1 MVAIGGRSSA
11 GTENIWRK
19 PVKLLTI
26 LVSYDRASRGSCVS
40 GNGHS
45 TLNRTKIWSDLL
57 LTQHG
62 GTYVE
67 DDSADGRSSLGVGR
81 LGLHVGLGFK
91 GRVSQ
96 TVIVVEASKRHL
108 IEIVELHHCF
118 TFYD

>member
-11 GTENIWRK
+11 GTKNIWRE

-26 LVSYDRASRGSCVS
+26 LVSYDRAGCGSCIS

-45 TLNRTKIWSDLL
+45 TLNRTKFLSDLL
-57 LTQHG
+57 LAKRG

-67 DDSADGRSSLGVGR
+67 NDSADGRSGLGVGR
-81 LGLHVGLGFK
+81 LVLHVGLGLE

-96 TVIVVEASKRHL
+96 TVIVVEASQRHL

-118 TFYD
+118 TF

>member
-11 GTENIWRK
+11 GTENIWRE

-26 LVSYDRASRGSCVS
+26 LVSYDRASCSSCIS

-81 LGLHVGLGFK
+81 LGSHVGLVFE

-96 TVIVVEASKRHL
+96 TVIVVKASKRHL

-118 TFYD
+118 TF